1 MATIFWKTAVP
12 FGTCRSRYKAR
23 RAAAI
28 AARQREKRLV
38 RRIGYLLGQ
47 EDGVT
52 LSEKMRCAFP
62 GGQRCPQCGLP
73 GPGGLTAC
81 SFCQATDQSETES

>member
-23 RAAAI
+23 RAAVV
-28 AARQREKRLV
+28 AARQREKRLL
-38 RRIGYLLGQ
+38 RRIGHLLGQ

-52 LSEKMRCAFP
+52 LSQKMRGAFP
-62 GGQRCPQCGLP
+62 SGQRCPQCGLP
-73 GPGGLTAC
+73 GPGSHPIC
-81 SFCQATDQSETES
+81 SFCSAARPSASDK